1 MNEDIDL
8 SAVPTTT
15 VAQCLGIS
23 ARYVHQLTEDGVF
36 TSTLQNRK
44 AKYDLPDTVQRYI
57 KKLTEKAD
65 AAKTTSQRKEAA
77 EADMKEA
84 KAEILAMERD
94 ELRGKMH
101 RSEDVEAM
109 TSDLVFSI
117 RAMMLALP
125 GRLAIDLADMD
136 KPAEVSER
144 IKGEV
149 YKILEELSKY
159 EYSAEAYRARVRERQ
174 GWEKEAPEGDGG
186 EQA

>member
-1 MNEDIDL
+1 MSEDIDL

-77 EADMKEA
+77 EADMK
-84 KAEILAMERD
+84 
-94 ELRGKMH
+94 
-101 RSEDVEAM
+101 
-109 TSDLVFSI
+109 
-117 RAMMLALP
+117 
-125 GRLAIDLADMD
+125 
-136 KPAEVSER
+136 
-144 IKGEV
+144 
-149 YKILEELSKY
+149 
-159 EYSAEAYRARVRERQ
+159 
-174 GWEKEAPEGDGG
+174 
-186 EQA
+186 

>member
-1 MNEDIDL
+1 
-8 SAVPTTT
+8 
-15 VAQCLGIS
+15 
-23 ARYVHQLTEDGVF
+23 
-36 TSTLQNRK
+36 
-44 AKYDLPDTVQRYI
+44 
-57 KKLTEKAD
+57 
-65 AAKTTSQRKEAA
+65 
-77 EADMKEA
+77 
-84 KAEILAMERD
+84 MERD